1 MTEGTD
7 MARLGAL
14 LDAYGGSARRW
25 PEADR
30 AWALRLIAVSPAA
43 ASLHRQ
49 AAALDALLDDAALA
63 PAAPQL
69 TAAVLTGFGT
79 ARHAWLALLWPFGP
93 IWRPASAL
101 AAACVLG
108 IAVGLTTPPPD
119 TTDGMTTAEAAVDFE
134 TLNLGPYAYY
144 SETPQ

>member
-1 MTEGTD
+1 MTERTD

-14 LDAYGGSARRW
+14 LDAYGGAAKRW

-30 AWALRLIAVSPAA
+30 AWALRLIAASPAA

-49 AAALDALLDDAALA
+49 ATALDALLDEAALS
-63 PAAPQL
+63 PASPQL
-69 TAAVLTGFGT
+69 TAAVLTGFG
-79 ARHAWLALLWPFGP
+79 RSRGAWLALLWPFGP

-108 IAVGLTTPPPD
+108 IAVGLTTPVSE
-119 TTDGMTTAEAAVDFE
+119 TADGLSGTEVAADFE
-134 TLNLGPYAYY
+134 TLNLGPYAAYVE
-144 SETPQ
+144 SRR